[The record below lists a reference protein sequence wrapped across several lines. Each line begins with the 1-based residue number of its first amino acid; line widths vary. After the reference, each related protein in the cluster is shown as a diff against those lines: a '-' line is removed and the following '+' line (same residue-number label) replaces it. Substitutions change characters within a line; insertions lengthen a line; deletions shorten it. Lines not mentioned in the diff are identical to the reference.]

1 MELKVEGVM
10 NKHTRCMGFA
20 AVLGSGLLLG
30 CATAPPSQSP
40 AGQAAAFQQGR
51 CTAQLGEQAVA
62 KILDGSAV
70 ERVEP
75 LYSVSS
81 SKTSNS
87 RLLGAAIEVAPVR
100 GETAEWLAR
109 SLECH
114 GAQQVMLHA
123 SGQPM
128 KSDPFFLPESMV
140 QIDVA
145 SAGDGYRVTVSST
158 SSAEAHEILDRAQ
171 ALTRGQPERHEGPT
185 ASFDVR

>member
-1 MELKVEGVM
+1 M
-10 NKHTRCMGFA
+10 NKHTRILGFT

-30 CATAPPSQSP
+30 CATAPPAQSP

-51 CTAQLGEQAVA
+51 CTAQLGEPVVA

-75 LYSVSS
+75 LYSGSS
-81 SKTSNS
+81 SKTSNP
-87 RLLGAAIEVAPVR
+87 RLLGATIVVDPVH
-100 GETAEWLAR
+100 GETAEWLDRA
-109 SLECH
+109 LECH

-123 SGQPM
+123 SGEPM

-145 SAGDGYRVTVSST
+145 SAGDGYRVRVSST

-171 ALTRGQPERHEGPT
+171 ALTRDRHESPT
-185 ASFDVR
+185 ASFEVR

>member
-1 MELKVEGVM
+1 MELKVEGLM
-10 NKHTRCMGFA
+10 NKHTRFLGFA

-30 CATAPPSQSP
+30 CEAAPTAQSP

-51 CTAQLGEQAVA
+51 CAAQLGEQAVA

-87 RLLGAAIEVAPVR
+87 RLLGAAIEVVPVR

-109 SLECH
+109 ALECH

-123 SGQPM
+123 SGDPL

-158 SSAEAHEILDRAQ
+158 SSAEAREILDRAQ
-171 ALTRGQPERHEGPT
+171 ALTRGQHEGPT